1 MSAFPVIRAISCTFH
16 HGRTASVG
24 REKAEAMPDTSSS
37 PAQTWGRFSRYR
49 SALLLFFIFCAVT
62 VVGLFAIRDLRRTD
76 MQEQNMYTRSVQSLH
91 RIAALE
97 YQTQETRRS
106 TLYALST
113 ADSNLHVKY
122 ADQSREADHLVSEG
136 ITAYLTNART
146 PNEADVG
153 RRLEHDWS
161 TYLSVRD
168 EVLAEILEGSTKE
181 AVDLDLTK
189 GVESFDQVRKDL
201 AQIERVYDQQ
211 ASQQL
216 STVDAT
222 SRRTIIRV
230 AGVLAITLIATIA
243 SVWTIQ
249 RIRMTGAIQLAKLQM
264 EFVAS
269 VSHELRT
276 PLAVISSAADNIA
289 DGLVKGAND
298 IKKYG
303 AAIQNQS
310 RQMTE
315 LVDQILL
322 FSATNDRTNQAAFGS
337 LDVPKIL
344 DSVIEQTSEL
354 VRASGFRIELEIE
367 PALPPVRG
375 DASALARC
383 LQNMVVNA
391 VKYSGKSRWIGVR
404 AFLSNSQLR
413 GRREVQVAVRDRGIG
428 IARTELDHVF
438 EPFYRSP
445 AVVAE
450 QIHGTGLGLSV
461 SQNIAEA
468 MGGHLTVASELG
480 AGSVFT
486 LHLPIA
492 EEASSQG
499 PRETQVDGTTA
510 K

>member
-1 MSAFPVIRAISCTFH
+1 MA
-16 HGRTASVG
+16 
-24 REKAEAMPDTSSS
+24 REKTSREAKAILGVSSS
-37 PAQTWGRFSRYR
+37 PEQNWGSFSRYS
-49 SALLLFFIFCAVT
+49 SALLLFFTFCAVT
-62 VVGLFAIRDLRRTD
+62 VVGLFVIRDLRRAD
-76 MQEQNMYTRSVQSLH
+76 IEEQHMYSRSVLSLH
-91 RIAALE
+91 RIAALQ

-136 ITAYLTNART
+136 ITAYLANART
-146 PNEADVG
+146 PNEMDIG
-153 RRLEHDWS
+153 KRLERDWS
-161 TYLSVRD
+161 TYLSFRD
-168 EVLAEILEGSTKE
+168 EVLASILEGSAKE
-181 AVDLDLTK
+181 AVDLDLTG
-189 GVESFDQVRKDL
+189 GVESFDRVRQDL
-201 AQIERVYDQQ
+201 AEIERVYDQQ
-211 ASQQL
+211 ASEQL
-216 STVDAT
+216 ANVDAT
-222 SRRTIIRV
+222 SRRTMIRV
-230 AGVLAITLIATIA
+230 TAVLAITLVATIA

-249 RIRMTGAIQLAKLQM
+249 RIRMTGAIQLARLQM

-276 PLAVISSAADNIA
+276 PLAVISSAGDNIA
-289 DGLVKGAND
+289 DGLVKGTAD

-322 FSATNDRTNQAAFGS
+322 FSATKDRQNQAALRP

-344 DSVIEQTSEL
+344 HSVIQQASDS
-354 VRASGFRIELEIE
+354 VRASGFQIELEMQ
-367 PALPPVRG
+367 PALPAVRG

-383 LQNMVVNA
+383 VQNMIVNA
-391 VKYSGKSRWIGVR
+391 AKYSGKSRWIGVR
-404 AFLSNSQLR
+404 ASLSHSQLR
-413 GRREVQVAVRDRGIG
+413 GRREIQIAVRDRGIG
-428 IARTELDHVF
+428 IAKAELAHVF

-461 SQNIAEA
+461 SKNIAEA

-486 LHLPIA
+486 LHLPIV
-492 EEASSQG
+492 EDLVSERPPES
-499 PRETQVDGTTA
+499 QVDGTTE

>member
-1 MSAFPVIRAISCTFH
+1 M
-16 HGRTASVG
+16 G
-24 REKAEAMPDTSSS
+24 RERERPPREAAPGAGTS
-37 PAQTWGRFSRYR
+37 PARAWGRFSRYS
-49 SALLLFFIFCAVT
+49 SALLLFFTFCAVT
-62 VVGLFAIRDLRRTD
+62 VVGLFVIRDLRRAD
-76 MQEQNMYTRSVQSLH
+76 MQEQNMYTRLVLSLH
-91 RIAALE
+91 RIAALQ

-136 ITAYLTNART
+136 ISAYLQNAET
-146 PNEADVG
+146 PNEMDIG
-153 RRLEHDWS
+153 RRLERDWS
-161 TYLSVRD
+161 RYLSVRD
-168 EVLAEILEGSTKE
+168 EVLASILEGSAKE
-181 AVDLDLTK
+181 AVDRDLTE
-189 GVESFDQVRKDL
+189 GVVSFDRVRQDL
-201 AQIERVYDQQ
+201 AEIERVYDQQ

-216 STVDAT
+216 LNVDAT

-243 SVWTIQ
+243 SVWIIQ
-249 RIRMTGAIQLAKLQM
+249 RIRMTGAIQLARLQM

-289 DGLVKGAND
+289 DGLVTGTD
-298 IKKYG
+298 GIKKYG

-322 FSATNDRTNQAAFGS
+322 FSATKDRNNQAAFGT

-344 DSVIEQTSEL
+344 DSVIQQTSEL
-354 VRASGFRIELEIE
+354 VRASGFQIELEIDPTL
-367 PALPPVRG
+367 PAVRG

-383 LQNMVVNA
+383 LQNMIVNA

-404 AFLSNSQLR
+404 AVLSHSQLR

-428 IARTELDHVF
+428 IAKAELAHVF

-468 MGGHLTVASELG
+468 MGGHLTVTSELG
-480 AGSVFT
+480 SGSVFT
-486 LHLPIA
+486 LHLPIV
-492 EEASSQG
+492 EDSWSQA
-499 PRETQVDGTTA
+499 PPESQVDGTT
-510 K
+510 KK

>member
-1 MSAFPVIRAISCTFH
+1 VA
-16 HGRTASVG
+16 
-24 REKAEAMPDTSSS
+24 REKTSREAKAIPGMSSS
-37 PAQTWGRFSRYR
+37 PAQTWGRFSRYS
-49 SALLLFFIFCAVT
+49 SALLLFFTFCAVT
-62 VVGLFAIRDLRRTD
+62 VVGLFVIRDLRRTD
-76 MQEQNMYTRSVQSLH
+76 IEEQHTYTRSVLSLH

-136 ITAYLTNART
+136 ITAYLANART
-146 PNEADVG
+146 ANELDIG
-153 RRLEHDWS
+153 KRLERDWS

-168 EVLAEILEGSTKE
+168 EVLASILEGSTKE
-181 AVDLDLTK
+181 AVDLDLT
-189 GVESFDQVRKDL
+189 GGMQSFDRVRQDL
-201 AQIERVYDQQ
+201 AEIERVYDQQ
-211 ASQQL
+211 ASEQL
-216 STVDAT
+216 SNVDAT

-230 AGVLAITLIATIA
+230 TAVLAITLLATIA

-249 RIRMTGAIQLAKLQM
+249 RIRMTGAIQLARLQM

-276 PLAVISSAADNIA
+276 PLAVISSAGDNIA
-289 DGLVKGAND
+289 DGLVKGTD
-298 IKKYG
+298 DLKKYG

-322 FSATNDRTNQAAFGS
+322 FSATRDRKNQAAFTT
-337 LDVPKIL
+337 LEVPKIL
-344 DSVIEQTSEL
+344 DSVIEQASDS
-354 VRASGFRIELEIE
+354 VRASGFQIELEIE
-367 PALPPVRG
+367 PALPPVKG
-375 DASALARC
+375 DPAALARC
-383 LQNMVVNA
+383 LQNMIVNA

-404 AFLSNSQLR
+404 AFLSHSQLR
-413 GRREVQVAVRDRGIG
+413 GRTEIQIAVRDRGIG
-428 IARTELDHVF
+428 IAKSELAHVF

-480 AGSVFT
+480 SGSVFT
-486 LHLPIA
+486 LHLPIG
-492 EEASSQG
+492 EDPWSQI
-499 PRETQVDGTTA
+499 PPETQADGTTE

>member
-1 MSAFPVIRAISCTFH
+1 MRRDKERPEAVPGTAQAWGGFP
-16 HGRTASVG
+16 
-24 REKAEAMPDTSSS
+24 
-37 PAQTWGRFSRYR
+37 RYS
-49 SALLLFFIFCAVT
+49 SALLLFFTFCAVT
-62 VVGLFAIRDLRRTD
+62 VVGLFVIRDLRRADT
-76 MQEQNMYTRSVQSLH
+76 QEQNMYTRLVLSLH

-97 YQTQETRRS
+97 YQTQETRRT

-113 ADSNLHVKY
+113 ADSNLHVQY

-136 ITAYLTNART
+136 ISAYLENAET
-146 PNEADVG
+146 PNEMDTG
-153 RRLEHDWS
+153 RRLERDWS

-168 EVLAEILEGSTKE
+168 EVLASILEGSTKE
-181 AVDLDLTK
+181 AVDRDLTQ
-189 GVESFDQVRKDL
+189 GVESFDRVRQDL
-201 AQIERVYDQQ
+201 AEIERVYDQQ

-216 STVDAT
+216 SNVDAT

-249 RIRMTGAIQLAKLQM
+249 RIRMTGAIQLARLQM

-276 PLAVISSAADNIA
+276 PLAVLSSAADNIA
-289 DGLVKGAND
+289 DGLVKGAD
-298 IKKYG
+298 DTKKYG
-303 AAIQNQS
+303 AALQHQS

-322 FSATNDRTNQAAFGS
+322 FSATKDRTNQAAVRS

-344 DSVIEQTSEL
+344 DSAIQQTSGL
-354 VRASGFRIELEIE
+354 VKASGFQIELEIE
-367 PALPPVRG
+367 PALPAVRG

-383 LQNMVVNA
+383 LQNMIVNA

-404 AFLSNSQLR
+404 AVLSHSQLR

-428 IARTELDHVF
+428 IAKAELAHVF

-468 MGGHLTVASELG
+468 MGGHLTVSSELG
-480 AGSVFT
+480 SGSVFT
-486 LHLPIA
+486 LHLPIV
-492 EEASSQG
+492 EDTGSPVPPES
-499 PRETQVDGTTA
+499 QVDGTVR

>member
-1 MSAFPVIRAISCTFH
+1 MGGEKESPHTEAVPAT
-16 HGRTASVG
+16 RTGS
-24 REKAEAMPDTSSS
+24 
-37 PAQTWGRFSRYR
+37 AQTWGGFSRYS
-49 SALLLFFIFCAVT
+49 SALLLFFTFCAVT
-62 VVGLFAIRDLRRTD
+62 VVGLFAIRDLRRAD
-76 MQEQNMYTRSVQSLH
+76 LQEQNMYTRLVLSLH

-136 ITAYLTNART
+136 ITAYLGNAET
-146 PNEADVG
+146 PNEMDVG
-153 RRLEHDWS
+153 RRLERDWS
-161 TYLSVRD
+161 RYLGVRD
-168 EVLAEILEGSTKE
+168 EVLASILEGSTKE
-181 AVDLDLTK
+181 AVDRDLTQ
-189 GVESFDQVRKDL
+189 GVASFDRVRQDL
-201 AQIERVYDQQ
+201 AEIERVYDQQ

-216 STVDAT
+216 SNVDAT
-222 SRRTIIRV
+222 SQRTIIRV

-249 RIRMTGAIQLAKLQM
+249 RIRMTGAIQLARLQM

-269 VSHELRT
+269 VSHELHT

-289 DGLVKGAND
+289 DGLVKATDD
-298 IKKYG
+298 IKRYG

-322 FSATNDRTNQAAFGS
+322 FSATNDRTHQAAMRS
-337 LDVPKIL
+337 LDVSKIL
-344 DSVIEQTSEL
+344 DSVIQQTSDL
-354 VRASGFRIELEIE
+354 VKASGFQIELEIE
-367 PALPPVRG
+367 PALPAVRG
-375 DASALARC
+375 DASAMARC
-383 LQNMVVNA
+383 LQNMIVNA

-404 AFLSNSQLR
+404 AVLSHSQLR

-428 IARTELDHVF
+428 IAKAELAHVF
-438 EPFYRSP
+438 EAFYRSP

-468 MGGHLTVASELG
+468 MGGYLTVASELG
-480 AGSVFT
+480 SGSVFT
-486 LHLPIA
+486 LHLPIV
-492 EEASSQG
+492 EDTRSQVPPEG
-499 PRETQVDGTTA
+499 QVDGTA
-510 K
+510 RR

>member
-1 MSAFPVIRAISCTFH
+1 M
-16 HGRTASVG
+16 G
-24 REKAEAMPDTSSS
+24 REKERPHREAVPGTRTG
-37 PAQTWGRFSRYR
+37 PAQAWGRFSRYS
-49 SALLLFFIFCAVT
+49 SALLLFFTFCAVT
-62 VVGLFAIRDLRRTD
+62 VVGLFVIRDLRRAD
-76 MQEQNMYTRSVQSLH
+76 MQEQNMYTRLVSSLH

-113 ADSNLHVKY
+113 ADSNLHVRY

-136 ITAYLTNART
+136 ITAYLENAGT
-146 PNEADVG
+146 PSEMDVG

-168 EVLAEILEGSTKE
+168 EVLASILEGSTKE
-181 AVDLDLTK
+181 AVDRDLTQ
-189 GVESFDQVRKDL
+189 GVESFDRVRQDL
-201 AQIERVYDQQ
+201 AEIERVYDQQ

-216 STVDAT
+216 SSVDAT

-230 AGVLAITLIATIA
+230 SGVLAITLIAAIA

-249 RIRMTGAIQLAKLQM
+249 RIRMTGAIQLARLQM

-289 DGLVKGAND
+289 DGLVKRTD
-298 IKKYG
+298 DMKKYG
-303 AAIQNQS
+303 SAIQNQS

-322 FSATNDRTNQAAFGS
+322 FSATKDRKNQAAFGT

-344 DSVIEQTSEL
+344 DSVIQQTSDL
-354 VRASGFRIELEIE
+354 VRASGFQIELEIE
-367 PALPPVRG
+367 PALPAVRG
-375 DASALARC
+375 DASAVARC
-383 LQNMVVNA
+383 LQNMIVNA

-404 AFLSNSQLR
+404 ALLSHSQLR

-428 IARTELDHVF
+428 IAKGELAHVF

-461 SQNIAEA
+461 SQYIAEA

-480 AGSVFT
+480 SGSVFT
-486 LHLPIA
+486 LHLPIV
-492 EEASSQG
+492 EDTWSPVPPES
-499 PRETQVDGTTA
+499 QVDGTTR

>member
-1 MSAFPVIRAISCTFH
+1 M
-16 HGRTASVG
+16 G

-37 PAQTWGRFSRYR
+37 PAQTGGRFSRYR

-76 MQEQNMYTRSVQSLH
+76 MQEQNMYTRLVQSLH
-91 RIAALE
+91 RIAGLE

-136 ITAYLTNART
+136 ISAYLANAGT
-146 PNEADVG
+146 PDEMDIG
-153 RRLEHDWS
+153 RRLGRDWS

-168 EVLAEILEGSTKE
+168 EVLASILEGSTKE
-181 AVDLDLTK
+181 AVDLDLTR
-189 GVESFDQVRKDL
+189 GVKSFDQVHQDL
-201 AQIERVYDQQ
+201 AEIERVYDQQ
-211 ASQQL
+211 ASEQL

-230 AGVLAITLIATIA
+230 AGVLAITLMATIA

-289 DGLVKGAND
+289 DGLIKGPGD

-322 FSATNDRTNQAAFGS
+322 FSATKDRKNQAALSS
-337 LDVPKIL
+337 LDLPKIL
-344 DSVIEQTSEL
+344 HSVIQQTSEL
-354 VRASGFRIELEIE
+354 VRASSFQIELEIE

-375 DASALARC
+375 DAAALARC

-391 VKYSGKSRWIGVR
+391 VKYSGKSRWIGVK
-404 AFLSNSQLR
+404 AFLSHSQLR
-413 GRREVQVAVRDRGIG
+413 GRTEVQVAVRDRGIG
-428 IARTELDHVF
+428 IATTELDRVF

-461 SQNIAEA
+461 SQNIAET

-492 EEASSQG
+492 EDSRSQV
-499 PRETQVDGTTA
+499 PPETQVDGTTE

>member
-1 MSAFPVIRAISCTFH
+1 MAREETSREAKAIP
-16 HGRTASVG
+16 G
-24 REKAEAMPDTSSS
+24 MSSS
-37 PAQTWGRFSRYR
+37 PAQNGGRFSRYS
-49 SALLLFFIFCAVT
+49 SALLLFFTFCAAT
-62 VVGLFAIRDLRRTD
+62 VVGLFVIRDLRRANIE
-76 MQEQNMYTRSVQSLH
+76 EQHTYTRSVLSLH
-91 RIAALE
+91 RIAVLE

-113 ADSNLHVKY
+113 ADSNLHVRY

-136 ITAYLTNART
+136 IAAYLANAQASS
-146 PNEADVG
+146 EMDIG
-153 RRLEHDWS
+153 KRLERDWS

-168 EVLAEILEGSTKE
+168 EVLASILEGSAKE
-181 AVDLDLTK
+181 AVDLDLTG
-189 GVESFDQVRKDL
+189 GVQSFDRVRQDL
-201 AQIERVYDQQ
+201 AEIERVYDQQ
-211 ASQQL
+211 ASEQL
-216 STVDAT
+216 ANVDAT

-230 AGVLAITLIATIA
+230 TAVLAITLIATIA

-249 RIRMTGAIQLAKLQM
+249 RIRMTGAIQLARLQM

-289 DGLVKGAND
+289 DGLVKTDAL
-298 IKKYG
+298 KKYG

-322 FSATNDRTNQAAFGS
+322 FSATKDRQNQAAFGP

-344 DSVIEQTSEL
+344 HSVIQQASDS
-354 VRASGFRIELEIE
+354 VRASGFQIELEIE
-367 PALPPVRG
+367 PALPRVRG
-375 DASALARC
+375 DSLALARC
-383 LQNMVVNA
+383 LQNMIVNA
-391 VKYSGKSRWIGVR
+391 AKYSGESRWIGVR
-404 AFLSNSQLR
+404 ASLSHSQLR
-413 GRREVQVAVRDRGIG
+413 GRREIQIAVRDRGIG
-428 IARTELDHVF
+428 IAKSELAQVF

-461 SQNIAEA
+461 SKNIAEA

-492 EEASSQG
+492 EEHSSER
-499 PRETQVDGTTA
+499 PPESQVDGTTE